1 MGTLL
6 YIATGEG
13 VVTVKPNGKDSW
25 EAEQKGL
32 AAWDINELAVEQSAP
47 GRVYAAT
54 RGDGVWRSDDFGETW
69 TKPNRGKPGPGKV
82 KCVTID
88 PHDANTIWAGTE
100 PIGLWVSRDAC
111 ESWSAIDSVWNVPEV
126 AEVDYPVAAVEPHVR
141 DIVIDP
147 KDPNTIYLALQVG
160 HMLKST
166 DGGATWKLL
175 NKSVDADA
183 HTIVPRPD
191 DPQHL
196 YLATGG
202 HSSRGHGSGTDPANV
217 APDENAQGNALYEST
232 DGGESWSPMAMDF
245 DREYAIPMVMHP
257 SDPNVLYSSLA
268 TGNPGSW
275 RKHEDGAQTIL
286 VRSRNGGASWQVL
299 EADREI
305 TRNYAEAIAIDP
317 QEPDN
322 VFVLTR
328 KGQLFGSTD
337 AGDTW
342 KSLGVKVPE
351 VSNMQAV
358 NV

>member
-1 MGTLL
+1 M
-6 YIATGEG
+6 
-13 VVTVKPNGKDSW
+13 
-25 EAEQKGL
+25 
-32 AAWDINELAVEQSAP
+32 
-47 GRVYAAT
+47 
-54 RGDGVWRSDDFGETW
+54 
-69 TKPNRGKPGPGKV
+69 
-82 KCVTID
+82 
-88 PHDANTIWAGTE
+88 
-100 PIGLWVSRDAC
+100 
-111 ESWSAIDSVWNVPEV
+111 
-126 AEVDYPVAAVEPHVR
+126 
-141 DIVIDP
+141 
-147 KDPNTIYLALQVG
+147 
-160 HMLKST
+160 
-166 DGGATWKLL
+166 
-175 NKSVDADA
+175 
-183 HTIVPRPD
+183 
-191 DPQHL
+191 
-196 YLATGG
+196 
-202 HSSRGHGSGTDPANV
+202 
-217 APDENAQGNALYEST
+217 NAQGNALYQST
-232 DGGESWSPMAMDF
+232 DGGESWSPMAMDI

-268 TGNPGSW
+268 AGSPGSW